1 MPQLLQNG
9 LTIQLSPDGS
19 LANLSDWNVDVCRE
33 MAAREGLK
41 LSQAHW
47 EILDIMRRYFATYNI
62 STIYK
67 LLKKEIAESLGV
79 RKAWLA
85 RPELTVC
92 PIACDEIDVFPEV
105 IAYADDDRLRG

>member
-1 MPQLLQNG
+1 
-9 LTIQLSPDGS
+9 
-19 LANLSDWNVDVCRE
+19 
-33 MAAREGLK
+33 MASCEDLK

-67 LLKKEIAESLGV
+67 LLKKEIAESRGV